1 MNSCSLGVM
10 NAARAALPLLK
21 SQNTNSRIAIISS
34 VAGQIGLW
42 GMSAYCASK
51 FALRGF
57 ADALGMELE
66 GSNTAVTIVYPP
78 DMNTPGLATENLT
91 KPEVVKEKDRK
102 GIFVNLNSRNRLRL
116 SKLNNS

>member
-1 MNSCSLGVM
+1 M
-10 NAARAALPLLK
+10 NAVRAVLPILK
-21 SQNTNSRIAIISS
+21 SQNTNSRITIISS

-66 GSNTAVTIVYPP
+66 GTNTAVTIVYPP

-91 KPEVVKEKDRK
+91 KPEVVKDQGPKNFFAHKKQETSFSSPYE
-102 GIFVNLNSRNRLRL
+102 GNLRSCR
-116 SKLNNS
+116 